1 MTMPI
6 FVYTAR
12 NAAGE
17 KITGNVEAPDRRA
30 ALAHIERQGAIPV
43 QVEEKNAEAL
53 RKAAQPRRGLH
64 WRRDQR
70 PRMAARE
77 MLTFTTELSD
87 LLASGMKLGNALN
100 TLSHR
105 RARADCDRI
114 VRGLR
119 DDIVQGASLSEALGK
134 YPESF
139 PKLYASLIRA
149 GEAGGA
155 LPEIMQRIV
164 AYYERMQEIREKIY
178 MALVYPGIVMLT
190 GISTMI
196 FTMVFVIPRFSLIF
210 KDLGSTLPLPTRIL
224 IGISSGLISYGWLV
238 LGAAVMAAVMA
249 RRYLRT
255 PAGRL
260 WWHAMQMKLP
270 LVRGMV
276 MASSFTQFAQT
287 LGMLIGNG
295 VSVLDALS
303 ISERTVQNAVLAREI
318 RNARERVTDG
328 TTISGPLAAGKVFP
342 PMLTDM
348 LAIGEETG
356 DMSGALEHIARRYET
371 MLDRSVKI
379 FTTLLEPILIVV
391 MAVLVGFVA
400 ISVLMAVFDVTSGLN
415 V

>member
-1 MTMPI
+1 MPT

-17 KITGNVEAPDRRA
+17 KISGNIDAPDRRT
-30 ALAHIERQGAIPV
+30 ALLHIERQGALPV
-43 QVEEKNAEAL
+43 QVEEKTAEAL
-53 RKAAQPRRGLH
+53 RKATQPRRGLH

-70 PRMAARE
+70 PRMSSRE

-100 TLSHR
+100 TLSQR
-105 RARADCDRI
+105 RSRGECDTI
-114 VRGLR
+114 IRGLR
-119 DDIVQGASLSEALGK
+119 DDIVQGSSLSEALEK

-139 PKLYASLIRA
+139 PQLYSSLIRA

-155 LPEIMQRIV
+155 LPEVMQRIV
-164 AYYERMQEIREKIY
+164 TYYERIQEVRGKIY

-190 GISTMI
+190 GITAMI

-210 KDLGSTLPLPTRIL
+210 EDLGSTLPLPTRIL
-224 IGISSGLISYGWLV
+224 IGISSAMISYGWLMIIILIV
-238 LGAAVMAAVMA
+238 AAVIV

-255 PAGRL
+255 PSGRL
-260 WWHAMQMKLP
+260 WWHTTQMKIP
-270 LVRGMV
+270 LVREMV
-276 MASSFTQFAQT
+276 MAGAFTRFAQT

-295 VSVLDALS
+295 VSVLEALR
-303 ISERTVQNAVLAREI
+303 ISERTIQNAVLAQEI
-318 RNARERVTDG
+318 KNARERVTDG
-328 TTISGPLAAGKVFP
+328 ATISGPLAAGKVFP

-356 DMSGALEHIARRYET
+356 DMAGALAHIARRYEN

-379 FTTLLEPILIVV
+379 FTTLLEPILIVI
-391 MAVLVGFVA
+391 MASLVGFVA
-400 ISVLMAVFDVTSGLN
+400 ISILLAVFDVTSGLN

>member
-1 MTMPI
+1 MPT

-17 KITGNVEAPDRRA
+17 KISGNIDAPDRRT
-30 ALAHIERQGAIPV
+30 ALLYIERQGALPV
-43 QVEEKNAEAL
+43 QVEEKTAEAL
-53 RKAAQPRRGLH
+53 RKTTQPRRGLH

-70 PRMAARE
+70 PRMSARE

-100 TLSHR
+100 TLSQR
-105 RARADCDRI
+105 RSRGECDTI

-119 DDIVQGASLSEALGK
+119 DDIVQGASLSEALEK

-139 PKLYASLIRA
+139 PQLYSSLIRA

-155 LPEIMQRIV
+155 LPEVMQRIV
-164 AYYERMQEIREKIY
+164 TYYERIQEIRGKIY

-190 GISTMI
+190 GITAMI

-210 KDLGSTLPLPTRIL
+210 EDLGSTLPLPTRIL
-224 IGISSGLISYGWLV
+224 IGISSAMINYGWLILIILIV
-238 LGAAVMAAVMA
+238 AVVIV

-255 PAGRL
+255 PSGRL
-260 WWHAMQMKLP
+260 WWHTAQMKIP
-270 LVRGMV
+270 LVREMV
-276 MASSFTQFAQT
+276 MAGAFTRFAQT

-295 VSVLDALS
+295 VSVLDALR
-303 ISERTVQNAVLAREI
+303 ISERTIQNAVLAQEI
-318 RNARERVTDG
+318 KNARERVTDG
-328 TTISGPLAAGKVFP
+328 ATISGPLAAGKVFP

-356 DMSGALEHIARRYET
+356 DMAGALAHIARRYET

-379 FTTLLEPILIVV
+379 FTTLLEPILIVI
-391 MAVLVGFVA
+391 MASLVGFVA
-400 ISVLMAVFDVTSGLN
+400 ISILLAVFDVTSGLN